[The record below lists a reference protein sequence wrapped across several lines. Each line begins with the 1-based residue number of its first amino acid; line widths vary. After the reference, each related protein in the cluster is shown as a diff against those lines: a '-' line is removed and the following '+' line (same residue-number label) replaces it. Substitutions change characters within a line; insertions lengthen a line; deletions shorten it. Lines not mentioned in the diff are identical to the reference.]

1 LTEKLKDTEQEI
13 AVIKDRIKENTASRH
28 HLNVDNLRE
37 AVAERELV
45 LDRINEVIDRIYVYD
60 KNTVEIIWSFEKGD
74 GKDGKIVHIETC
86 LKLRLRI
93 MLSERS

>member
-1 LTEKLKDTEQEI
+1 MTEKLKDTEQEI

-37 AVAERELV
+37 AVAEGELV
-45 LDRINEVIDRIYVYD
+45 LDRINKVIDRIYVYD
-60 KNTVEIIWSFEKGD
+60 KNTVEIIWSFEEG
-74 GKDGKIVHIETC
+74 DGKIVHTGTC